1 MTYAR
6 DDFCDDSDTL
16 PRMPAW
22 ITSGRAET
30 LEDVAF
36 LSGAALSHLHLVV
49 GHEGV
54 PKPLLRNR
62 LALRAAEVCVAFSG
76 RSERSG
82 ELRDEIALL
91 RPGDQP
97 GPAGQVCQMWMRAVE
112 RPVSIRSQNRAM
124 PQHDP
129 ERIAVWLDQPHSG
142 QGGPVDRAALV
153 LGAVLA
159 DAPQHEAAALV
170 LADAALAQALGW
182 DHVIPL
188 LAVGLMRRDL
198 RKTNDN
204 LRLACHEAVL
214 ASVTEAARMA
224 ADLAQRTARL
234 TAVAPKL
241 RARGSNEAVQMF
253 LTRDAV
259 APSALSSL
267 NSDRSARRFC
277 DRLVELGVAR
287 ELTGRDTFRL
297 YGV

>member
-1 MTYAR
+1 MSYTRHPAQ
-6 DDFCDDSDTL
+6 SDPEAI
-16 PRMPAW
+16 PRVPPW
-22 ITSGRAET
+22 ITSGRAQT
-30 LEDVAF
+30 VEDVSF
-36 LSGAALSHLHLVV
+36 LSGAALSHLHLVL

-62 LALRAAEVCVAFSG
+62 LALRAAEVCVSVSG
-76 RSERSG
+76 RPERAG
-82 ELRDEIALL
+82 DLRDEIALL

-97 GPAGQVCQMWMRAVE
+97 GPAGQVYQMWMRAVE
-112 RPVSIRSQNRAM
+112 RRVSIRSQHRAM

-142 QGGPVDRAALV
+142 QGGPVDRAALA

-159 DAPQHEAAALV
+159 DAPQQEAAALA
-170 LADAALAQALGW
+170 LADAGLAQALGW

-188 LAVGLMRRDL
+188 LAVGLSRRDL
-198 RKTNDN
+198 RKTDDD
-204 LRLACHEAVL
+204 LRLACHKAVVT
-214 ASVTEAARMA
+214 SVTEAVRMA

-234 TAVAPKL
+234 KFIAPKL
-241 RARGSNEAVQMF
+241 RARGSDEAVQMF

-259 APSALSSL
+259 APSALASL

-277 DRLVELGVAR
+277 GRLVALSVAR

-297 YGV
+297 YGM

>member
-1 MTYAR
+1 MNYAR
-6 DDFCDDSDTL
+6 HPARSNPETIPRL
-16 PRMPAW
+16 PPW
-22 ITSGRAET
+22 ITSGRAQT
-30 LEDVAF
+30 PEDVSF
-36 LSGAALSHLHLVV
+36 LSGAALSYLHVV
-49 GHEGV
+49 LGHESV

-112 RPVSIRSQNRAM
+112 RPVSIRSQHRAM

-159 DAPQHEAAALV
+159 DAPQHGAAALV

-188 LAVGLMRRDL
+188 LAVGMMRRDL
-198 RKTNDN
+198 RKTDDD
-204 LRLACHEAVL
+204 LRLACHEAIVT
-214 ASVTEAARMA
+214 SVTEAARMA
-224 ADLAQRTARL
+224 ADLAQRAARL
-234 TAVAPKL
+234 SAIAPKL
-241 RARGSNEAVQMF
+241 RARGSDEAVQMF
-253 LTRDAV
+253 LNRDAV

>member
-6 DDFCDDSDTL
+6 LSDQSSPETIPRL
-16 PRMPAW
+16 PPW
-22 ITSGRAET
+22 ITSGRAQT
-30 LEDVAF
+30 IEDVAF
-36 LSGAALSHLHLVV
+36 MSGAALSHLHLVL
-49 GHEGV
+49 GHEAV
-54 PKPLLRNR
+54 PKPLLSNR
-62 LALRAAEVCVAFSG
+62 LALRAAEACVAVTG
-76 RSERSG
+76 RPERAG

-97 GPAGQVCQMWMRAVE
+97 GPAGQVYQMLLRAVE
-112 RPVSIRSQNRAM
+112 RPISIRSLSRAL

-129 ERIAVWLDQPHSG
+129 ERIAVWLDQSQAG
-142 QGGPVDRAALV
+142 QTSPVDRAALV

-159 DAPQHEAAALV
+159 DAPRFEAAALV

-188 LAVGLMRRDL
+188 LAAGLTRRDL
-198 RKTNDN
+198 RKTDEE
-204 LRLACHEAVL
+204 LRLACHEAVVT
-214 ASVTEAARMA
+214 SVTEAARMA
-224 ADLAQRTARL
+224 VDLAQRTARL
-234 TAVAPKL
+234 RALAPKL
-241 RARGSNEAVQMF
+241 RARGSDEAVQMF

-259 APSALSSL
+259 APSALVSL

-277 DRLVELGVAR
+277 DRLVELGMAR